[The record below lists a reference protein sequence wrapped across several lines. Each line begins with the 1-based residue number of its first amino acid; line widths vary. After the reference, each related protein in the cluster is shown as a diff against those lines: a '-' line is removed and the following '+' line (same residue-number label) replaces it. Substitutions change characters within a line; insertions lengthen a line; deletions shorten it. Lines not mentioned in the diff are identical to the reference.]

1 MEGLA
6 EHRSSRPPGD
16 PSVQA
21 RISGSRI
28 RGAAQ
33 QSDAAPSI
41 VTFTEP
47 HGRTHFSGR
56 RGHAD
61 NSLRRRDRARR
72 EVHPRAVRARRR
84 GLRVGALPGQRAAAR
99 VRRRAGGAGG
109 GREGAV
115 GRLAPALVAAAR
127 ARPAAVP
134 GRAAPRRRHGA
145 LGAPGR
151 RAVGHADRA
160 AGRVRQRP
168 LRERRAA
175 GRPRRRRSRRRHPGR
190 GGARRRGRAGGA
202 AGLGG
207 RRRGRGGRRGPA
219 ARGARGPQRRQAL
232 LVRARHGRRQD
243 GRGARLRRGLA
254 HRRHA
259 DPHPPPQPR
268 RPVPRRAARPRLRR
282 SGSRRRSCAARTAP
296 TGR

>member
-1 MEGLA
+1 MEVLA

-28 RGAAQ
+28 RGAR
-33 QSDAAPSI
+33 AAVGRGSLHCH
-41 VTFTEP
+41 FTEP
-47 HGRTHFSGR
+47 YGRTHFSGR

-72 EVHPRAVRARRR
+72 EVHPRAVRARRGGR
-84 GLRVGALPGQRAAAR
+84 RLRARPGRRAAAC
-99 VRRRAGGAGG
+99 VRRRAGRDRG

-160 AGRVRQRP
+160 AGGVRQRP

-175 GRPRRRRSRRRHPGR
+175 RRRGGAARVAGHPGR
-190 GGARRRGRAGGA
+190 GGARRRGRARGA

-207 RRRGRGGRRGPA
+207 RRRGGGGRGGPAPGGAGGPERRPSASGSSTPRAPARRSPRSASSRARAPA
-219 ARGARGPQRRQAL
+219 AR
-232 LVRARHGRRQD
+232 
-243 GRGARLRRGLA
+243 
-254 HRRHA
+254 
-259 DPHPPPQPR
+259 
-268 RPVPRRAARPRLRR
+268 
-282 SGSRRRSCAARTAP
+282 
-296 TGR
+296 